1 MTQMIVRAQSTSN
14 YSQPSFK
21 RRRIGETDVY
31 YVGFLHDYDLNE
43 YGSNFVGGLH
53 DSENRLR
60 FKRLKHHIMHVRVAM
75 ILLERCENKKYLKST
90 TITTPPELSSS
101 LTSQAHLTMLKRDQ
115 GLVKE
120 VSVHSPNRMCTKCER
135 ILPDTSEFFRFTT
148 ADYGCVKEMKPT
160 MRVCTQCSL
169 RLINIGV
176 EMSMLSRY

>member
-1 MTQMIVRAQSTSN
+1 MLSTSR
-14 YSQPSFK
+14 YSQSSFK
-21 RRRIGETDVY
+21 RRRIGETDVHDA
-31 YVGFLHDYDLNE
+31 GFLHDYDLNE
-43 YGSNFVGGLH
+43 YGSNFVRGLY

-60 FKRLKHHIMHVRVAM
+60 IKRLEQYMMHVRIAM
-75 ILLERCENKKYLKST
+75 RLLERCKNKKCSKST
-90 TITTPPELSSS
+90 NITTSRELSCSS
-101 LTSQAHLTMLKRDQ
+101 TSQTHLPMLKRDQ

-135 ILPDTSEFFRFTT
+135 MLPDTSEFFRFTT
-148 ADYGCVKEMKPT
+148 ADYGSVNEMKPT

>member
-31 YVGFLHDYDLNE
+31 YVGFLHDYALNE
-43 YGSNFVGGLH
+43 YGSNFVGD
-53 DSENRLR
+53 DSENLLR
-60 FKRLKHHIMHVRVAM
+60 VKRLKHHIMHVRVAM

-101 LTSQAHLTMLKRDQ
+101 LTSQTHLTMLKRDQ

-135 ILPDTSEFFRFTT
+135 MLPDTSEFFRFTT
-148 ADYGCVKEMKPT
+148 ADYGSVNEMKPT
-160 MRVCTQCSL
+160 MRVCKQCSL
-169 RLINIGV
+169 RLINLGV

>member
-1 MTQMIVRAQSTSN
+1 MLSTRR
-14 YSQPSFK
+14 YSQSSFK
-21 RRRIGETDVY
+21 RRRIGETDVHDA
-31 YVGFLHDYDLNE
+31 GFLHDYDLNE
-43 YGSNFVGGLH
+43 YGSNFVRGLY

-60 FKRLKHHIMHVRVAM
+60 IKRLKQYIMHVRIAM
-75 ILLERCENKKYLKST
+75 RLLKCCENKKCLKST
-90 TITTPPELSSS
+90 NITTSPELSSS
-101 LTSQAHLTMLKRDQ
+101 LTSQTVSHLTMLKRDQ